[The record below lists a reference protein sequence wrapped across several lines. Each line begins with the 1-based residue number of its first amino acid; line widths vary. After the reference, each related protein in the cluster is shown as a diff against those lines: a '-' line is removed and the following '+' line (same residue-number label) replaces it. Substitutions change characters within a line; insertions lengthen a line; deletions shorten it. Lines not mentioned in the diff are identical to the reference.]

1 MSTALAIAAVTAV
14 LKDLLDN
21 GLVDQTPVGV
31 GSVVVNALP
40 PDLVPKADTDP
51 SQLNLFLYNVTP
63 NVGWRNVGLPSRDAA
78 GDRTS
83 NPPLAIDLH
92 YLLSA
97 YGKENFHSEIL
108 LGYAM
113 QILHETPVLTRES
126 IRLALNPPLSVNG
139 IGTLTL
145 LQSLSTAGLDEQ
157 IEQIKISPQS
167 LNTEEISRLW
177 AAFQAPY
184 RPTAAYQVSVVLIES
199 RRSTRSSLPVRRS
212 NLRVVTRN
220 QIVITT
226 LLPTTVTTGTMLRIQ
241 GYNLKSDRVRV
252 RFGDT
257 VVDPVSFSSQ
267 QIEVAV
273 PTGLQAGVNT
283 VQVLHDIDFGT
294 PFEPHRGFES
304 NIMPFVLRPQIT
316 GAITAAA
323 SAVDG
328 TTLGAIDV
336 TIPVQPAIRPSQ
348 RVVLLLNERNGSA
361 AYSFTAAKREADTN
375 AVTIT
380 INGVKAADYL
390 VRLQVDGAESLPD
403 VDTAPGSPTY
413 NQYTGNPN
421 VSISCVGNC
430 LRSVAIALPPLP
442 PGDPVTV
449 TAQITVHSETGTA
462 VSGATV
468 FVVWLLADGIP
479 RSDMGITNAGGTV
492 QFTVVGPRGPYQ
504 LSITNIAKLGFSFD
518 PRPPSVLT
526 ASVSG

>member
-1 MSTALAIAAVTAV
+1 MSSALAIAAVTAV

-21 GLVDQTPVGV
+21 GLVDRTPVGV

-40 PDLVPKADTDP
+40 PDLVPKGDTVP
-51 SQLNLFLYNVTP
+51 SQLNLFLYNVIP
-63 NVGWRNVGLPSRDAA
+63 NVGWRNVGLPSRDPT

-126 IRLALNPPLSVNG
+126 VRLALNPPLSVNG

-157 IEQIKISPQS
+157 IEQIKICPQS

-177 AAFQAPY
+177 AAFQSPY

-199 RRSTRSSLPVRRS
+199 RRSTRSPLSVRRS

-226 LLPTTVTTGTMLRIQ
+226 LLPTTVTTGTTLRIQ
-241 GYNLKSDRVRV
+241 GYNLNSDRVRV
-252 RFGDT
+252 SFGVT
-257 VVDPVSFSSQ
+257 VVDPLSVGSQ
-267 QIEVAV
+267 QIEVNLPA
-273 PTGLQAGVNT
+273 GLQAGVNT

-304 NIMPFVLRPQIT
+304 NIMPFVLHPRIT
-316 GAITAAA
+316 GPITAAA
-323 SAVDG
+323 SAIVG
-328 TTLGAIDV
+328 APPGAIAV
-336 TIPVQPAIRPSQ
+336 TIPVQPAVNPSQ

-361 AYSFTAAKREADTN
+361 AYSFTAARRESATN
-375 AVTIT
+375 AITVT

-403 VDTAPGSPTY
+403 VDPIVGSPTY
-413 NQYTGNPN
+413 NQYTGTPS
-421 VSISCVGNC
+421 VPLPCVGNC
-430 LRSVAIALPPLP
+430 LRPVAIALSPLP

-449 TAQITVHSETGTA
+449 SAQITVQSEAGA
-462 VSGATV
+462 VVQGATV
-468 FVVWLLADGIP
+468 SIVWILPDGTP
-479 RSDMGITNAGGTV
+479 RSDSGTTDATGIVSFTIAGSRGTY
-492 QFTVVGPRGPYQ
+492 QFTV
-504 LSITNIAKLGFSFD
+504 INIAKLDFSFD